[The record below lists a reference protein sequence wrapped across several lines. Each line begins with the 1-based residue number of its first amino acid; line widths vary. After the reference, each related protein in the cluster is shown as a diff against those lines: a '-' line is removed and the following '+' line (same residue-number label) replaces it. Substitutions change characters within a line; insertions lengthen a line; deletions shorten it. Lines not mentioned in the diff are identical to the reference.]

1 MNRKLT
7 NEQIAMGH
15 EWCIAGGWAACP
27 GLATDQDVWVFIG
40 VEDSGDF
47 PLRVKRLVDARR
59 RILRTYPEIQAETT
73 DAVPQTPE
81 ELMAAY
87 GDLGM
92 FVQKV
97 GKLGDRH
104 IMVCDAPDVKTLL
117 ATFDISTH
125 QCAIT
130 SDGRFV
136 QGADWTSIT
145 EPPVA
150 YRMTDTTPARLQKIR
165 ERYRL

>member
-7 NEQIAMGH
+7 NERIAMGH

-27 GLATDQDVWVFIG
+27 GLASDQDVWVFIP
-40 VEDSGDF
+40 VNDSGDF
-47 PLRVKRLVDARR
+47 PVRVKRLVIARGQM
-59 RILRTYPEIQAETT
+59 LRTFPEIKAESTK
-73 DAVPQTPE
+73 VPQTPE

-117 ATFDISTH
+117 NTFDISTH

-130 SDGRFV
+130 SDNRFV
-136 QGADWTSIT
+136 KGDDWTPIT
-145 EPPVA
+145 EPLVIH
-150 YRMTDTTPARLQKIR
+150 RLTDTTPARIDKIR
-165 ERYRL
+165 ARYRL